1 MPIASLRHCRRPG
14 HRSIALAFSPHRN
27 FHLADAL
34 DAAPQV
40 IAVGELRDARRRSC
54 RDQDSGLERHHVRKK
69 ANVLAKAADHVAGV
83 RAHGELAVLLDADR
97 EVLRIVDLV
106 ARHDPRSEAGEGVE
120 AFADVARVL
129 PAPPPGIALA
139 EVPANRVAEYV
150 VERLLFADVACSLA
164 NVPAQFAFEIHVL
177 GYSRK

>member
-14 HRSIALAFSPHRN
+14 HRSIALAFCPHRN

-40 IAVGELRDARRRSC
+40 IAVGELRDARRRSR
-54 RDQDSGLERHHVRKK
+54 RDQDSGLERHHVREK
-69 ANVLAKAADHVAGV
+69 ANVLAKAADHVAGM

-129 PAPPPGIALA
+129 RSEEHTSELQSRSDL
-139 EVPANRVAEYV
+139 VC
-150 VERLLFADVACSLA
+150 RLLLEKKKKQQNYHRSLKKKTK
-164 NVPAQFAFEIHVL
+164 QIE
-177 GYSRK
+177 